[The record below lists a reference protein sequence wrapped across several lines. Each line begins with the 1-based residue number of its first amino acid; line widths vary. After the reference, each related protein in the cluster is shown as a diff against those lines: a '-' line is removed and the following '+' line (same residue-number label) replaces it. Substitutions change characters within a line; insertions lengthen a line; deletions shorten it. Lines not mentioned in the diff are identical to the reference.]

1 MLAGSSPVKGTKNKG
16 EGMFSNITGQIGTIV
31 DDGTIPDTTGS
42 IVVNRNNYVTAA
54 GTSASNSIDASSL
67 TYPSVHDFGY
77 HTVMPTYTNP
87 YNLQER
93 HKTYKILNSVM
104 SEYKKHKKWY
114 DIKICGGSSNNVYLI
129 PNEAITIKMNTSL
142 GISFFNTK
150 ENKNENVGR
159 ISEQSSEVLQDC
171 IVEFLQKHA
180 EEFMELVVENVKKDV
195 VQYAKQEGDRIKDQ
209 LEFVEMIEKM
219 ED

>member
-1 MLAGSSPVKGTKNKG
+1 
-16 EGMFSNITGQIGTIV
+16 MFSNITGQIGTIV

-42 IVVNRNNYVTAA
+42 IAVNRNNYVSAV
-54 GTSASNSIDASSL
+54 GTSSMISS
-67 TYPSVHDFGY
+67 PEFGY
-77 HTVMPTYTNP
+77 HTTIPTYTNP
-87 YNLQER
+87 YNLEER

-114 DIKICGGSSNNVYLI
+114 DIRICGGSSNNIYMI

-150 ENKNENVGR
+150 ENKVENVGR
-159 ISEQSSEVLQDC
+159 ISEQSSEILQDC

-195 VQYAKQEGDRIKDQ
+195 IKYAKQEGDRIKGQ

>member
-1 MLAGSSPVKGTKNKG
+1 
-16 EGMFSNITGQIGTIV
+16 MFSNITGQIGTIV

-42 IVVNRNNYVTAA
+42 IVVNRNNYVTAV
-54 GTSASNSIDASSL
+54 GTSASNSIDAGIHAYAGSG
-67 TYPSVHDFGY
+67 FGY
-77 HTVMPTYTNP
+77 HSPVYTNP

-114 DIKICGGSSNNVYLI
+114 DINICGGSSNNVYLI

-150 ENKNENVGR
+150 ENKVENVGR

>member
-31 DDGTIPDTTGS
+31 DDVTIPDTTGS
-42 IVVNRNNYVTAA
+42 IAVNRNNYVTAV
-54 GTSASNSIDASSL
+54 GTSNSIDAGIHAYAGSG
-67 TYPSVHDFGY
+67 FGY
-77 HTVMPTYTNP
+77 HSPVYTNP
-87 YNLQER
+87 YDLQER
-93 HKTYKILNSVM
+93 HKTYKILSSVM
-104 SEYKKHKKWY
+104 YQYKKHKHQY
-114 DIKICGGSSNNVYLI
+114 NINICGGSPNNIYMI
-129 PNEAITIKMNTSL
+129 PNEAITIKMDTNL
-142 GISFFNTK
+142 GISFFNNK
-150 ENKNENVGR
+150 ENKVENIGR
-159 ISEQSSEVLQDC
+159 ISEGASGILQDC

-195 VQYAKQEGDRIKDQ
+195 VQYAKQESAKIKDQ

>member
-1 MLAGSSPVKGTKNKG
+1 
-16 EGMFSNITGQIGTIV
+16 MFSNITGQIGTIV

-42 IVVNRNNYVTAA
+42 ITVNRNSYVTAV
-54 GTSASNSIDASSL
+54 GTSASNSIDAGIHAYAGSG
-67 TYPSVHDFGY
+67 FGY
-77 HTVMPTYTNP
+77 RSPVYTNP
-87 YNLQER
+87 YNLEER

-114 DIKICGGSSNNVYLI
+114 DINICGGSPNNIYMI
-129 PNEAITIKMNTSL
+129 PNEAITIKLETSL
-142 GISFFNTK
+142 GISFFNNK
-150 ENKNENVGR
+150 ENKVENVGR
-159 ISEQSSEVLQDC
+159 ISEGASGILQDC

-180 EEFMELVVENVKKDV
+180 EEFMDLVVDNVKKDV
-195 VQYAKQEGDRIKDQ
+195 IKYAKQEGDRIKDQ

>member
-16 EGMFSNITGQIGTIV
+16 ESMFSNITGQIGTIV

-42 IVVNRNNYVTAA
+42 IVVNRNSYVTAV
-54 GTSASNSIDASSL
+54 GTSASNSIDAGIHAYAGPSL
-67 TYPSVHDFGY
+67 GY
-77 HTVMPTYTNP
+77 HSPVYTNP

-93 HKTYKILNSVM
+93 HKTYKILSSVM
-104 SEYKKHKKWY
+104 SEYKKHKNLY
-114 DIKICGGSSNNVYLI
+114 NIIISGGSSNNLYMI
-129 PNEAITIKMNTSL
+129 PNEAITIKMSSSF
-142 GISFFNTK
+142 GISFFNNK
-150 ENKNENVGR
+150 ENKNENIGR
-159 ISEQSSEVLQDC
+159 ISENASEVLQDC

-195 VQYAKQEGDRIKDQ
+195 IKYAKQEGDRIKDQ